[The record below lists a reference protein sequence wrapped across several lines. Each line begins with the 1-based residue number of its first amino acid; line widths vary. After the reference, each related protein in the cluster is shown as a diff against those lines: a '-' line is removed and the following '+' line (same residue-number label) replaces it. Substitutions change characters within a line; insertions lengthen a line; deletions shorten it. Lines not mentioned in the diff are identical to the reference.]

1 MITAWRKWVSFSVI
15 VLIVLAL
22 VYALLQNRSESS
34 SSLRIG
40 KMAPD
45 FTATTLDGSAVSLSD
60 YRGKGVLLNFW
71 GSWCE
76 PCVSEM
82 PRMNTAYLSGLSGVV
97 VIAVNV
103 GESRGSAAEFVS
115 KHGLKFPILLDPGGE
130 AAGRYGVVG
139 LPATFLIDGEGR
151 LKKII
156 PGELPQFEGIMAL
169 LKEVQS

>member
-76 PCVSEM
+76 P
-82 PRMNTAYLSGLSGVV
+82 A
-97 VIAVNV
+97 
-103 GESRGSAAEFVS
+103 
-115 KHGLKFPILLDPGGE
+115 
-130 AAGRYGVVG
+130 
-139 LPATFLIDGEGR
+139 
-151 LKKII
+151 
-156 PGELPQFEGIMAL
+156 
-169 LKEVQS
+169 